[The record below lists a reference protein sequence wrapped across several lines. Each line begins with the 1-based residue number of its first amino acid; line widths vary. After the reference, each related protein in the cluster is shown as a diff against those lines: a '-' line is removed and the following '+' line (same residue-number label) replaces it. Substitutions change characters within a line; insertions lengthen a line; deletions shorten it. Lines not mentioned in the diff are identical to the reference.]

1 MKKITFYLLL
11 VVVIATLLTGCG
23 GKPAEPA
30 AVPTDKPAQTN
41 VKPVEAT
48 AVPTE
53 SVKAPTDTPAPSGPV
68 LGPDGKPV
76 LFPEGVPVPLPEDL
90 SVYNLTYYGYQTAGM
105 KQFVPDDVF
114 KDKAKYNDSDREN
127 ARLAL
132 QYLLE
137 SMEAQEAAQ
146 GEEVNQNVYSWH
158 LLARVY
164 AHRYYDTGSENDL
177 ETALSYYDKC
187 REKEY
192 AVSIGDH
199 QALLLA
205 AGRELPEEWK

>member
-1 MKKITFYLLL
+1 MKKVAFCLFIVVMLAALLS
-11 VVVIATLLTGCG
+11 GCG

-30 AVPTDKPAQTN
+30 AVPTDEPAQAN
-41 VKPVEAT
+41 AEPVKPT
-48 AVPTE
+48 SVPAE
-53 SVKAPTDTPAPSGPV
+53 PVKAPTDTPAPSGPV
-68 LGPDGKPV
+68 LGADGKPV
-76 LFPEGVPVPLPEDL
+76 LFPEGVPVPLPDDL
-90 SVYNLTYYGYQTAGM
+90 SVYNLTYYGYQTAVM
-105 KQFVPDDVF
+105 KEFVPDDVF
-114 KDKAKYNDSDREN
+114 KDKAKYNDTDREN

-164 AHRYYDTGSENDL
+164 AHRYYDTGSEKDL
-177 ETALSYYDKC
+177 ETALSYYEKC

-205 AGRELPEEWK
+205 AGRELPDEWK